1 MLKSEQLLRMDPR
14 NSDSETGA
22 LSAGEGQQKRKC
34 QRRFATG
41 KERTTNLAH
50 YSGDEKDVLNA
61 AKQNLKLLIY
71 TQHAFPDIT
80 STNNMIKESYSNAAE
95 QLNIPEDSGLSELTG
110 LT

>member
-1 MLKSEQLLRMDPR
+1 
-14 NSDSETGA
+14 
-22 LSAGEGQQKRKC
+22 
-34 QRRFATG
+34 
-41 KERTTNLAH
+41 
-50 YSGDEKDVLNA
+50 VLNA